1 MSNSSRHDWLPL
13 YLTWLSDHW
22 FNNNFPSSLSINPCR
37 SRPRIAAITST
48 IASSIFGRIEFLG
61 CVRLQKSQFVKL
73 DLFRLWRVRIPTH
86 SIIDTLP
93 YQQQAQSCSWARCL
107 AYSALHILLRC
118 RCTIIALSYL
128 SSPAPLFHY
137 LTVDT
142 ETYRQQ
148 MRLSI
153 LYCFEDAYDTRV
165 CIHMFIAGSS

>member
-86 SIIDTLP
+86 YRHVTLP
-93 YQQQAQSCSWARCL
+93 TASPIMQL
-107 AYSALHILLRC
+107 SALSCLLGATHIIEVPVYDNRIKLLG
-118 RCTIIALSYL
+118 
-128 SSPAPLFHY
+128 PAPLFHY